1 MSPLIPPQE
10 LLSLL
15 VVFSPCFTRPGFV
28 YFVQFV
34 VAMVVGVGRI
44 TTTRVFRS
52 SDGTRH
58 YTNYARF
65 LSRYRWSVEDVAQ
78 RLLDLL
84 VSRHALWLD
93 HQGRQRLCLIIDETI
108 VEKTSKR
115 MFGVAWQRNT
125 HGGLC
130 RGTHILGH
138 YWLMLGVLVRVGGR
152 VLCCPVG
159 LRLYRQKKRCPAEEY
174 RKPAQVAMD
183 LLQGFSWA
191 TDPSILRTIVADAGF
206 ADQHFLRWCHRE
218 GFVVVVRGRMDAQI
232 HDLYVA
238 QPAPL
243 RGRPRKWGERLS
255 LTAYAADE
263 THFTHRVH
271 LYQERMEVRVACLV
285 ARHRVSG
292 LVMQF
297 VITRRP
303 GKDDVVIMCSDLGL
317 TPREITGL
325 YADRFSIEMTFREL
339 KQHFGLGHYQV
350 RIPRAIESH
359 VQLSAVACTLT
370 QLLAIAPHDGGDSGL
385 NRWTPMP
392 WRKAGTVISLYEAQ
406 HLIHQACLPS
416 PAFCKVGLQPPN
428 AKKPTQTKPTA
439 HPHDRSAEL

>member
-34 VAMVVGVGRI
+34 VAMVVGVGRL

-84 VSRHALWLD
+84 VSRHALWMD
-93 HQGRQRLCLIIDETI
+93 GQGRRRLCLIIDETI
-108 VEKTSKR
+108 VEKTTKR

-206 ADQHFLRWCHRE
+206 ADQQFLRWCDRE
-218 GFVVVVRGRMDAQI
+218 GFIVVVRGRMDAQI

-238 QPAPL
+238 QPAHL

-263 THFTHRVH
+263 KHFTHRVH

-303 GKDDVVIMCSDLGL
+303 GKDDGVIMTTDLGL
-317 TPREITGL
+317 TPREIVGL

-359 VQLSAVACTLT
+359 VQLSAVACALT
-370 QLLAIAPHDGGDSGL
+370 QLLAIAPHDGDDIGL
-385 NRWTPMP
+385 KSWVPMP
-392 WRKAGTVISLYEAQ
+392 WRKAGTVISVREAQ
-406 HLIHQACLPS
+406 YLIHQACLPS
-416 PAFCKVGLQPPN
+416 PTFCKVGLQPPN
-428 AKKPTQTKPTA
+428 AKKPTQTKTTA

>member
-1 MSPLIPPQE
+1 MSPLIPPQQ

-15 VVFSPCFTRPGFV
+15 VVFSPCFTRPAFV

-34 VAMVVGVGRI
+34 VAMAVGVGRL
-44 TTTRVFRS
+44 TTTTVFRR

-65 LSRYRWSVEDVAQ
+65 LSRYRWSVRDVAQ

-84 VSRHALWLD
+84 VARHALWLD
-93 HQGRQRLCLIIDETI
+93 GQGRKRLCLIIDETI
-108 VEKTSKR
+108 VEKSSTR

-138 YWLMLGVLVRVGGR
+138 YWLMVGVLVRAGGR

-159 LRLYRQKKRCPAEEY
+159 LRLYRQKKRCPAAEY
-174 RKPAQVAMD
+174 SKPAELAID
-183 LLQGFSWA
+183 LLQSLSWPL
-191 TDPSILRTIVADAGF
+191 DPDIVRTIIADAGF
-206 ADQHFLRWCHRE
+206 ADQEFLRWCERE
-218 GFVVVVRGRMDAQI
+218 GFAVIVRGRIDARI

-238 QPAPL
+238 QPAQSK
-243 RGRPRKWGERLS
+243 GRPRKWGERLS
-255 LTAYAADE
+255 LSAYAAE
-263 THFTHRVH
+263 QNRFTHRVQ
-271 LYQERMEVRVACLV
+271 LYQEGMEVAVASLV
-285 ARHRVSG
+285 ARHRASG

-303 GKDDVVIMCSDLGL
+303 GKDDIVIMCSDLGL

-359 VQLSAVACTLT
+359 VQLSAVACCLT
-370 QLLAIAPHDGGDSGL
+370 QLLTIAPEKGGKIGL
-385 NRWTPMP
+385 ERWAPMP
-392 WRKAGTVISLYEAQ
+392 WRKAGTVISLREAQ
-406 HLIHQACLPS
+406 YLIHQACLPIRT
-416 PAFCKVGLQPPN
+416 FDDVGGYTAPVN
-428 AKKPTQTKPTA
+428 KPSTA
-439 HPHDRSAEL
+439 RIRHKLTRQKC

>member
-15 VVFSPCFTRPGFV
+15 VVFSPCFTQPAFV

-34 VAMVVGVGRI
+34 VAMTVGMGRL
-44 TTTRVFRS
+44 TTTTVFRT

-65 LSRYRWSVEDVAQ
+65 LSRYRWSVRDVAQ

-84 VSRHALWLD
+84 VARYALWPD
-93 HQGRQRLCLIIDETI
+93 DQGRWRLCLVIDETI
-108 VEKTSKR
+108 VEKSSKR

-138 YWLMLGVLVRVGGR
+138 YWLMVGVLVRVKGR
-152 VLCCPVG
+152 TLCCPIG
-159 LRLYRQKKRCPAEEY
+159 FRLYRQKKRCPVEEY
-174 RKPAQVAMD
+174 RKPAELVID
-183 LLQGFSWA
+183 LLQSLRWP
-191 TDPSILRTIVADAGF
+191 TDPNIVRTVVADAGF
-206 ADQHFLRWCHRE
+206 ADQHLLRWCARE
-218 GFVVVVRGRMDAQI
+218 GFVVIVRGRIDAQI
-232 HDLYVA
+232 HDLYVV
-238 QPAPL
+238 QPARL

-255 LTAYAADE
+255 LAAYAADE
-263 THFTHRVH
+263 KHFTHRVY
-271 LYQERMEVRVACLV
+271 LYQERMEVKVACLI

-303 GKDDVVIMCSDLGL
+303 GKDDLVIMSSDLGL
-317 TPREITGL
+317 TPREIAQL
-325 YADRFSIEMTFREL
+325 YADRFCIELTFREL

-359 VQLSAVACTLT
+359 VQLSAVACCLT
-370 QLLAIAPHDGGDSGL
+370 QLLAIAPGDGGDIGL
-385 NRWTPMP
+385 KRWRPMP
-392 WRKAGTVISLYEAQ
+392 WRKAGTLISLHEAQ
-406 HLIHQACLPS
+406 KLIHRASLPDGTFCPVAAHS
-416 PAFCKVGLQPPN
+416 PSAQKADPD
-428 AKKPTQTKPTA
+428 QTVREA
-439 HPHDRSAEL
+439 ARNRC

>member
-34 VAMVVGVGRI
+34 VAMVVGIGRL
-44 TTTRVFRS
+44 TTTTVFRT

-65 LSRYRWSVEDVAQ
+65 LSCYRWSVGDVAQ

-84 VSRHALWLD
+84 VARHALWLD
-93 HQGRQRLCLIIDETI
+93 DQGRRRLCLIIDETI
-108 VEKTSKR
+108 VEKTSKH

-138 YWLMLGVLVRVGGR
+138 YWLMLGVLVRVNGR
-152 VLCCPVG
+152 TLCCPVG
-159 LRLYRQKKRCPAEEY
+159 FRLYRQKKRCPAEEY
-174 RKPAQVAMD
+174 RKPAELVID
-183 LLQGFSWA
+183 LLQGFAWPK
-191 TDPSILRTIVADAGF
+191 DPGIVRTVVADAGF
-206 ADQHFLRWCHRE
+206 ADQHLLRWCERE
-218 GFVVVVRGRMDAQI
+218 GFVVIVRGRMDAQI

-238 QPAPL
+238 RPAHL
-243 RGRPRKWGERLS
+243 RGRPHKWGERLS
-255 LTAYAADE
+255 LAAYAADE
-263 THFTHRVH
+263 RHFTHRVY

-303 GKDDVVIMCSDLGL
+303 GKDDLVIMCSDLGL
-317 TPREITGL
+317 TPREIAGL

-359 VQLSAVACTLT
+359 VQLSAVACCLT
-370 QLLAIAPHDGGDSGL
+370 QLLAIAPADGGDIGL
-385 NRWTPMP
+385 KRWRPMP
-392 WRKAGTVISLYEAQ
+392 WRKVGTVLSLHEAQ
-406 HLIHQACLPS
+406 HLIHQASLPDHT
-416 PAFCKVGLQPPN
+416 FRTVGQY
-428 AKKPTQTKPTA
+428 
-439 HPHDRSAEL
+439 RSRAQKADAAQSGRKSNWQKC

>member
-1 MSPLIPPQE
+1 MSQLIPPQE

-15 VVFSPCFTRPGFV
+15 VAFSPCFTQPAFV

-34 VAMVVGVGRI
+34 VAMVADIGRL
-44 TTTRVFRS
+44 TTTTVFRS

-65 LSRYRWSVEDVAQ
+65 LSRYRWSVGDVAQ
-78 RLLDLL
+78 RLLDL
-84 VSRHALWLD
+84 VVARHALWLD
-93 HQGRQRLCLIIDETI
+93 DQGRQRLCLVVDETI
-108 VEKTSKR
+108 VEKTSTR

-138 YWLMLGVLVRVGGR
+138 YWLMVGLLVRVGER
-152 VLCCPVG
+152 TLCCP
-159 LRLYRQKKRCPAEEY
+159 LSFRLYRQKKRCPTAEY
-174 RKPAQVAMD
+174 KKPAELVIE
-183 LLQGFSWA
+183 LLQGFSWPR
-191 TDPSILRTIVADAGF
+191 DPGIVRTIVADAGF
-206 ADQHFLRWCHRE
+206 ADQHFLRWCDAQ

-238 QPAPL
+238 QPLRP

-255 LTAYAADE
+255 LPAHAADE
-263 THFTHRVH
+263 SHFTHRVR
-271 LYQERMEVRVACLV
+271 LYQERMEVQVACLV
-285 ARHRVSG
+285 ARHHASG
-292 LVMQF
+292 LAMQF

-303 GKDDVVIMCSDLGL
+303 GKDDLVIMCSDLGL
-317 TPREITGL
+317 TPREIAGL

-359 VQLSAVACTLT
+359 AQLSAVACSLT
-370 QLLAIAPHDGGDSGL
+370 QLLTLTPDDGGDIGL
-385 NRWTPMP
+385 NHWTPMP
-392 WRKAGTVISLYEAQ
+392 WRKVGTPISLHEAQ
-406 HLIHQACLPS
+406 RLIRQASLPS
-416 PAFCKVGLQPPN
+416 RTFRDVGGYRAPAGKAN
-428 AKKPTQTKPTA
+428 AARSDREPTCQNC
-439 HPHDRSAEL
+439 